1 MTIEQK
7 QDFKNYLD
15 NLTPEQKKQ
24 ELKNDLQNLTL
35 EEVKEKWGFGTS
47 TIARAKKKLGIAKK
61 KRQKTNIR
69 FFGLLK
75 ARESNTKSHFKF
87 VI

>member
-7 QDFKNYLD
+7 KEFKNYLD

-35 EEVKEKWGFGTS
+35 EEVKKKWGFGNS

-61 KRQKTNIR
+61 RGR
-69 FFGLLK
+69 
-75 ARESNTKSHFKF
+75 KSKLDFLDC
-87 VI
+87 